1 MRKIIILL
9 LIPLLLS
16 SCVEDILFP
25 DSHNGSII
33 FKIDWGNRRE
43 NSKLYKKI
51 VIENDTLELLDTN
64 IIISDIKLIGEN
76 NTYNLSDYLMLK
88 DIKSVS
94 FRSVKFDSYKISFKI
109 GLDTTIH
116 NNLNNFENLYIND
129 NYYILKSIISD
140 RYNEKTYFYNL
151 TDISKEISYF
161 DASVDGFKPGAGIF
175 VNQTEI
181 YINLENILLTP
192 NVINKDELTESVIDN
207 EELQIK
213 MFENLKNSSIKA
225 NFIYD

>member
-1 MRKIIILL
+1 MRKIFILL

-16 SCVEDILFP
+16 SCIEDSLFT

-43 NSKLYKKI
+43 NSELYKKI

-88 DIKSVS
+88 DVKSVS
-94 FRSVKFDSYKISFKI
+94 FRSVKFDSYKISFTI

-116 NNLNNFENLYIND
+116 NNLNSFENLYIND

-161 DASVDGFKPGAGIF
+161 DASLDGFKPGAGIF
-175 VNQTEI
+175 VNQAEI

-192 NVINKDELTESVIDN
+192 NIINKDELTESVIDN
-207 EELQIK
+207 EKLQIK